1 DRADSDYVR
10 RHMIKVNASYGLPFG
25 RGQALFGSVPAWID
39 AALGGWRMSGICQ
52 YATGRYFT
60 PTFAASGGLSNSRPD
75 VAPGVSGNLPRGE
88 PTPQRWFNPAAFAI
102 VPAIDPT
109 TGLPR
114 FGNAGRNTL
123 IGPGLN
129 AVDATLA
136 KSWRLS
142 GDSAR
147 LTFRLEA

>member
-1 DRADSDYVR
+1 
-10 RHMIKVNASYGLPFG
+10 M
-25 RGQALFGSVPAWID
+25 
-39 AALGGWRMSGICQ
+39 
-52 YATGRYFT
+52 
-60 PTFAASGGLSNSRPD
+60 
-75 VAPGVSGNLPRGE
+75 SGNLPRDE
-88 PTPQRWFNPAAFAI
+88 RTPQRWFNPAAFAI
-102 VPAIDPT
+102 VPATDPA

-129 AVDATLA
+129 VVDATLA

-147 LTFRLEA
+147 LTFRLEAFNLFNHANYDLPDRNLSNTNTVGTINSVVRPARQVQFALRLDF